1 MTLPEYITA
10 TRTTDLVNTVRHAA
24 LGLISEVGEVYGVL
38 AKLERGDKID
48 RAERMT
54 GELGDVAWYL
64 ARLTDLAAPSLLA
77 PDLDPP
83 LTFQAYDCLQ
93 DPFDDLAAR
102 LSDFGFMYLQHP
114 GGASRD
120 GWHRLSWSRW
130 ARLCRIENLDPL
142 TVLESNLAKLR
153 DRAARR
159 VLQGDG
165 DHR

>member
-10 TRTTDLVNTVRHAA
+10 TRSTDLVNTVRHAA

-38 AKLERGDKID
+38 AKIERGDRID

-64 ARLTDLAAPSLLA
+64 ARLTDLAAPPLLA

-120 GWHRLSWSRW
+120 GWHRLSWPRW
-130 ARLCRIENLDPL
+130 ARLCSIEGLNPAI
-142 TVLESNLAKLR
+142 VLQANLAKLR
-153 DRAARR
+153 DRQARR

>member
-10 TRTTDLVNTVRHAA
+10 TRSTDLVNTVKHAA

-38 AKLERGDKID
+38 AKIERGDPLN

-64 ARLTDLAAPSLLA
+64 ARLTDLQQFPGDRPFLQVAT
-77 PDLDPP
+77 DING
-83 LTFQAYDCLQ
+83 YDYHSN
-93 DPFDDLAAR
+93 
-102 LSDFGFMYLQHP
+102 LSDIAKYGNRQLSLGCGISAQFRFTSLCHAWGC
-114 GGASRD
+114 
-120 GWHRLSWSRW
+120 WHS
-130 ARLCRIENLDPL
+130 LCSIENLDPAAVL
-142 TVLESNLAKLR
+142 TANLAKLR
-153 DRAARR
+153 DRQARR

>member
-1 MTLPEYITA
+1 MTLPKYIEQ

-38 AKLERGDKID
+38 AKIERGDKID

-64 ARLTDLAAPSLLA
+64 ARLCDLYLPNADLTLDNRFRDTYSAKDTRCMCSLLYWYA
-77 PDLDPP
+77 DAVLR
-83 LTFQAYDCLQ
+83 AK
-93 DPFDDLAAR
+93 PFDRLAEQEIAWA
-102 LSDFGFMYLQHP
+102 G
-114 GGASRD
+114 
-120 GWHRLSWSRW
+120 W
-130 ARLCRIENLDPL
+130 ARLCSIEGLDPAL
-142 TVLESNLAKLR
+142 VLESNLAKLR
-153 DRAARR
+153 DRAARK

>member
-10 TRTTDLVNTVRHAA
+10 TRSTDLVNTVRHAA
-24 LGLISEVGEVYGVL
+24 LGLISEIGEVYGVL
-38 AKLERGDKID
+38 AKIERGDKID

-54 GELGDVAWYL
+54 GELGDVAWFL
-64 ARLTDLAAPSLLA
+64 ARLTDLAAIH
-77 PDLDPP
+77 PP
-83 LTFQAYDCLQ
+83 FMLQ
-93 DPFDDLAAR
+93 CYNYPHDTFDDLAQQISG
-102 LSDFGFMYLQHP
+102 LGFMHIHGKPVQ
-114 GGASRD
+114 D
-120 GWHRLSWSRW
+120 GWYRHAWTRW
-130 ARLCRIENLDPL
+130 ARLCQIENLDPL

>member
-1 MTLPEYITA
+1 MTLPEYIKQ
-10 TRTTDLVNTVRHAA
+10 TRTTDLVNTVKHAA

-38 AKLERGDKID
+38 AKIERGDKID

-54 GELGDVAWYL
+54 GELGDVAWFL
-64 ARLTDLAAPSLLA
+64 ARLTDLNQIKEIGPLLLHNY
-77 PDLDPP
+77 PHD
-83 LTFQAYDCLQ
+83 T
-93 DPFDDLAAR
+93 FDDLTHNLIGLAYRHLIRPDERVQEGYFRHA
-102 LSDFGFMYLQHP
+102 
-114 GGASRD
+114 
-120 GWHRLSWSRW
+120 WTRW
-130 ARLCRIENLDPL
+130 ARLCQIENLDPL

>member
-10 TRTTDLVNTVRHAA
+10 TRTTDLVGTVKHAA

-38 AKLERGDKID
+38 AKIERGDPLN

-64 ARLTDLAAPSLLA
+64 ARLCDLSAPGFGLSLDMTWFASHQTRKFDAWLDSLYREAHYALHGVLPLDVHSQMGLWATWAKLCEIEGLDPSL
-77 PDLDPP
+77 
-83 LTFQAYDCLQ
+83 
-93 DPFDDLAAR
+93 
-102 LSDFGFMYLQHP
+102 
-114 GGASRD
+114 
-120 GWHRLSWSRW
+120 
-130 ARLCRIENLDPL
+130 
-142 TVLESNLAKLR
+142 VLESNLAKLR

>member
-1 MTLPEYITA
+1 MTLPEYIEQ

-38 AKLERGDKID
+38 AKIERGDSID

-64 ARLTDLAAPSLLA
+64 ARLCDLHLPNADLTLDNRFRDTYSAKDTRCMCSLLYWYA
-77 PDLDPP
+77 DAVLREK
-83 LTFQAYDCLQ
+83 
-93 DPFDDLAAR
+93 PFDRLAEQEIAW
-102 LSDFGFMYLQHP
+102 
-114 GGASRD
+114 AS
-120 GWHRLSWSRW
+120 W
-130 ARLCRIENLDPL
+130 ARLCQIEGLDPSL
-142 TVLESNLAKLR
+142 VLESNLAKLS
-153 DRAARR
+153 DRQARK

>member
-10 TRTTDLVNTVRHAA
+10 TRTTDLVNTVKHAA

-38 AKLERGDKID
+38 AKIERGDKID
-48 RAERMT
+48 QAERMT

-64 ARLTDLAAPSLLA
+64 ARLTGLSAPSLLA

-83 LTFQAYDCLQ
+83 LTFQAYDGLQ